1 MTSSPKPW
9 PVLQPDDWQ
18 TLSTLQLWT
27 QMVGKLRVELSPIQN
42 HYWHSALYVSVRG
55 LTSSPIPYGT
65 GLFEAEFDFLNHQL
79 EIETSWGASAQV
91 TLEPRTV
98 ADFYAALMQ
107 ALRSLDINVKLWT
120 TPVEVADPIPFE
132 RDTLHASYDP
142 PTATRFWQALVQVD
156 RVFKEFRGRFLGKS
170 SPVHFFWGSFD
181 LAVTRF
187 SGRRA
192 PMWDGPV
199 LNVHPHVM
207 HESYSH
213 EVSSA
218 GLWLG
223 APNAPAAFYSYAVPA
238 PDGFSQASVA
248 PTEAKFDAQMG
259 EFLLPYDV
267 VRTAE
272 RPHDLLM
279 SFLET
284 TYVAAADLG
293 GWDRPLLE
301 QRPECICDLSGSR
314 PRRRHVH

>member
-1 MTSSPKPW
+1 MTSSLKAW
-9 PVLQPDDWQ
+9 PVLQPDIWQ

-65 GLFEAEFDFLNHQL
+65 GLFEVEFDFLHHKLQ
-79 EIETSWGASAQV
+79 IQTSWGASAEV

-98 ADFYAALMQ
+98 ADFYAALMD
-107 ALRSLDINVKLWT
+107 ALRSLNIDVTLWT

-132 RDTLHASYDP
+132 RDTIHASYDP
-142 PTATRFWQALVQVD
+142 SAARRLWQALVQVD
-156 RVFKEFRGRFLGKS
+156 RVFKEFHGQFLGKS
-170 SPVHFFWGSFD
+170 SPVHLFWGSFD

-192 PMWDGPV
+192 PMWNGQA

-213 EVSSA
+213 ELSSA

-223 APNAPAAFYSYAVPA
+223 APSVPAAFYSYAVPT
-238 PDGFSQASVA
+238 PEGFSQASVA
-248 PTEAKFDAQMG
+248 PTEAKFDAQLG
-259 EFLLPYDV
+259 EFLLPYEV

-272 RPHDLLM
+272 RPDDVLM

-284 TYVAAADLG
+284 TYAAAADLG
-293 GWDRPLLE
+293 GWDRALLE
-301 QRPECICDLSGSR
+301 QRPECMCELSGSR
-314 PRRRHVH
+314 PRLRHNR